1 MRTTIILDDHLGE
14 RLKQEARKRKQSL
27 SAFLADAGRSA
38 LGQKKVEPSDDSFE
52 VVTFGNEG
60 LYDGIQIDKTGDL
73 LAAED
78 MERYPS

>member
-14 RLKQEARKRKQSL
+14 RLKQEAQKRRQSL

-38 LGQKKVEPSDDSFE
+38 LDQKKLDPPNEPFE
-52 VVTFGNEG
+52 VVTFGKEG
-60 LYDGIQIDKTGDL
+60 LYEGIQLDKTGDL

-78 MERYPS
+78 QERYPV

>member
-14 RLKQEARKRKQSL
+14 RLKQEARKRRQSL

-38 LGQKKVEPSDDSFE
+38 LGQKKLHPSDESFE
-52 VVTFGNEG
+52 VVTFGSEG
-60 LYDGIQIDKTGDL
+60 LYEGIQIDKTGEL

-78 MERYPS
+78 QERYPA